1 MENILVPEKNNNLL
15 KLYHKSSK
23 SMLPLLATSILARTY
38 KYNEKDNVPDNKMI
52 VNTFDSLN
60 ILNFAYHSYVSTSC
74 VITDYIKHVK
84 FSRCTRGVSFG
95 LHSLATY
102 GYLNKLY
109 KK

>member
-23 SMLPLLATSILARTY
+23 FMIPLLAGSIIARNIY
-38 KYNEKDNVPDNKMI
+38 SKKDDVPDSKVI
-52 VNTFDSLN
+52 VNSLDSLN

-74 VITDYIKHVK
+74 VITDYIKPVK
-84 FSRCTRGVSFG
+84 IARCTRGLSLG
-95 LHSLATY
+95 LHGLAIY
-102 GYLNKLY
+102 GYLNKIY